1 MPKKPISYTSRDF
14 ESIKDDLLN
23 YARRYYPTSFKDFNE
38 ASFGALMTD
47 LVAYIGDQLSFYT
60 DYQANE
66 SFLDTAI
73 EYQNIVKNAR
83 QLGFKMP
90 GASSTT
96 GKCAFYVI
104 VPAAV
109 SYGGPDVNYIP
120 ILKAG
125 TVVSSEGGAVYTLN
139 EDVDFSASTNRITV
153 ARVDEDTGVPTFF
166 AIRAYGEVL
175 SGQVVTQT
183 LSIDGYQRFLTL
195 EVEDENIVE
204 IISITDT
211 QGNEYFE
218 VEYLTQDVVVKQIK
232 NYNSDKIAVPYLLK
246 TEPVPRRFTTEFTAD
261 GTCFLQFGY
270 GSAENITT
278 NVVADP
284 SDVLLNVTGRDY
296 ITDRTFDPSNLVQTD
311 KFGVVP
317 SDTNLTIEYRKNNS
331 VNINAPIGSV
341 TNVIN
346 PSMVFQNAAS
356 LVDVERLNVLESLEV
371 DNEEPILGD
380 VEPLLEDEI
389 RTRAFATFATQNRAV
404 TREDYI
410 SICYRMPSKFGKIKR
425 ANVVQDKDSFRRN
438 LNVYVLSENVG
449 GNFTTANTS
458 LKENLKSWL
467 LNYKMVNDTC
477 DILDARIINYGINFE
492 VVPDLDVN
500 RYTLLDECINILTEE
515 LAVKKDIGESID
527 IATIYKILNDVPGV
541 VDTTNVEIVNK
552 VGGVYSDIYYDM
564 NSNLSDDGRFVLIP
578 ESAVFELLFPS
589 SDITGVIR

>member
-1 MPKKPISYTSRDF
+1 M
-14 ESIKDDLLN
+14 
-23 YARRYYPTSFKDFNE
+23 
-38 ASFGALMTD
+38 
-47 LVAYIGDQLSFYT
+47 
-60 DYQANE
+60 
-66 SFLDTAI
+66 
-73 EYQNIVKNAR
+73 
-83 QLGFKMP
+83 
-90 GASSTT
+90 
-96 GKCAFYVI
+96 
-104 VPAAV
+104 
-109 SYGGPDVNYIP
+109 
-120 ILKAG
+120 
-125 TVVSSEGGAVYTLN
+125 
-139 EDVDFSASTNRITV
+139 
-153 ARVDEDTGVPTFF
+153 
-166 AIRAYGEVL
+166 
-175 SGQVVTQT
+175 VTQT

-218 VEYLTQDVVVKQIK
+218 VEYLTQDVVVKQVK

-458 LKENLKSWL
+458 WHRK
-467 LNYKMVNDTC
+467 Y
-477 DILDARIINYGINFE
+477 
-492 VVPDLDVN
+492 
-500 RYTLLDECINILTEE
+500 
-515 LAVKKDIGESID
+515 
-527 IATIYKILNDVPGV
+527 
-541 VDTTNVEIVNK
+541 
-552 VGGVYSDIYYDM
+552 
-564 NSNLSDDGRFVLIP
+564 
-578 ESAVFELLFPS
+578 
-589 SDITGVIR
+589 